1 MRLLHTSDWHLG
13 RTLHGRQ
20 RHDEFAAFL
29 DWLAAT
35 LDDERIDVL
44 VVAGDIFD
52 TSTPG
57 TRAQNLYYRF
67 LWKAAQSHCRHVV
80 VVAGNHDS
88 PSLLDAPA
96 ALLRALDVH
105 VIGAPPAD
113 IRDEVRVLG
122 DADGAPALIVCAVPY
137 LRDRD
142 LRTVEAGE
150 TTDDKERKL
159 LEGLRAHYA
168 AVLDAAREARIA
180 CGRPLPIVVTG
191 HLFTAGGVT
200 VEGDGV
206 RDLSIGSLSH
216 APSDVFG
223 GEAAYV
229 ALGHLHVPQ
238 DVTGA
243 TTIRYCGSPI
253 PMGFGEVG
261 QEKSVCIVEL
271 GEAGV
276 AKVQLG
282 TDVAEVQHGGDVAD
296 VRHACSVRRLAVP
309 CFRRMA
315 RVRGSW
321 QEIVEQL
328 DALAASDEPVM
339 LEVVHDGAEALGDL
353 RDRVLERVAGTQ
365 LEVLRTQDVP
375 AMRALQLHGGDGET
389 LDALDELTVFAR
401 LLDERRIDEA
411 QRAELTAT
419 YREALAALHDTD
431 GGEE

>member
-1 MRLLHTSDWHLG
+1 MRILHTSDWHLG

-44 VVAGDIFD
+44 IVAGDIFD

-113 IRDEVRVLG
+113 LRDEVLVLR
-122 DADGAPALIVCAVPY
+122 DADDAPALIVCAVPY

-150 TTDDKERKL
+150 STDDKDHKL

-168 AVLDAAREARIA
+168 AVLDAAREVRIG
-180 CGRPLPIVVTG
+180 CGMPLPIVVTG
-191 HLFTAGGVT
+191 HLFTAGGRT

-223 GEAAYV
+223 SEAAYV

-238 DVTGA
+238 DVSGA
-243 TTIRYCGSPI
+243 TTIRYSGSPI
-253 PMGFGEVG
+253 AMGFGEVG

-271 GEAGV
+271 GGEGV
-276 AKVQLG
+276 AEMQ
-282 TDVAEVQHGGDVAD
+282 
-296 VRHACSVRRLAVP
+296 HACSVRRLGVP

-339 LEVVHDGAEALGDL
+339 LEVVHEGAEALGDL
-353 RDRVLERVAGTQ
+353 QDRVLERVSETK
-365 LEVLRTQDVP
+365 LEVLRAQDVP
-375 AMRALQLHGGDGET
+375 AMRALQLRGSDGET

-401 LLDERRIDEA
+401 LLAARNVDEA

-419 YREALAALHDTD
+419 YCEALTALHEMDE
-431 GGEE
+431 GEE

>member
-1 MRLLHTSDWHLG
+1 MRILHTSDWHLG

-44 VVAGDIFD
+44 IVAGDIFD

-88 PSLLDAPA
+88 PSFLDAPR

-113 IRDEVRVLG
+113 IRDEVRLLG
-122 DADGAPALIVCAVPY
+122 DADGTPALIVCAVPY

-142 LRTVEAGE
+142 LRSVEAGE

-168 AVLDAAREARIA
+168 TVLDAAREARIA
-180 CGRPLPIVVTG
+180 CGMPLPIVVTG
-191 HLFTAGGVT
+191 HLFTAGGRT

-243 TTIRYCGSPI
+243 TTIRYSGSPI
-253 PMGFGEVG
+253 AMGFGEVG

-271 GEAGV
+271 GEEG
-276 AKVQLG
+276 
-282 TDVAEVQHGGDVAD
+282 VAEVQHGIDVAEMQ
-296 VRHACSVRRLAVP
+296 HACSVRRIGVP

-328 DALAASDEPVM
+328 DALAASDEPVL

-353 RDRVLERVAGTQ
+353 RDSVLERVAGTQ

-401 LLDERRIDEA
+401 LLAERGVDEA
-411 QRAELTAT
+411 QRTELTAT
-419 YREALAALHDTD
+419 YREALAALHDID
-431 GGEE
+431 EGEE